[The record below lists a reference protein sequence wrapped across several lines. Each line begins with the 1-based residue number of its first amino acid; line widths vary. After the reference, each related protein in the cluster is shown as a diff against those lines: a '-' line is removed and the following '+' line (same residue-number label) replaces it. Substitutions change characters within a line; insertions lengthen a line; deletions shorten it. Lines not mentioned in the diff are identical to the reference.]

1 MDIDAVSL
9 QTFAINNNGIYEGH
23 SPYFNIDSTK
33 LLKASET
40 YIPFPTG
47 EVLKEYVVNN
57 PVYTTMMQLL
67 Q

>member
-47 EVLKEYVVNN
+47 EALEERTVNK
-57 PVYTTMMQLL
+57 PIYTTMMELL
-67 Q
+67 